1 MELEMSRNNSIDAS
15 VSNQPNSCCR
25 SFNRYRIEENQKYK
39 SKSTLRYDDF
49 VAMANKIH
57 QNKYDYSQVS
67 FTRRKDKVNI
77 VCPIHGVFTRAVGSH
92 LRGSGCDLCNGVSFG
107 LNRERFISVCK
118 NGLGTLY
125 VLLCYDSRELFYKIG
140 ITSKTIEKRYPT
152 IKSMPYNFKV
162 IYEITHDAD
171 AVYDLEKILHKSLA
185 NLKHEPNKCF
195 EGRTECFKSITPI
208 LYLLD
213 GIKIS

>member
-1 MELEMSRNNSIDAS
+1 MSRNNSIDAS

-77 VCPIHGVFTRAVGSH
+77 VCPIHGVFTRTVGSH
-92 LRGSGCDLCNGVSFG
+92 LRGSGCDLC
-107 LNRERFISVCK
+107 
-118 NGLGTLY
+118 
-125 VLLCYDSRELFYKIG
+125 
-140 ITSKTIEKRYPT
+140 
-152 IKSMPYNFKV
+152 
-162 IYEITHDAD
+162 DAD